1 MISASYK
8 IYNLSKEYKENKCFL
23 VPYLSYFL
31 VTEGGK
37 LAGMSAFRSAINLR
51 QL

>member
-1 MISASYK
+1 MILASYK
-8 IYNLSKEYKENKCFL
+8 IYSLSKEYKENKRFL

-31 VTEGGK
+31 VTERGK
-37 LAGMSAFRSAINLR
+37 LAGMSAFRSAINLC